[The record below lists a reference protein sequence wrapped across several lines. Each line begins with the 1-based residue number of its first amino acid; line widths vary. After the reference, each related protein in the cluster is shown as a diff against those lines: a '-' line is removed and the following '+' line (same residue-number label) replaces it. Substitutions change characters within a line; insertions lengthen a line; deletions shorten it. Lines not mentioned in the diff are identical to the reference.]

1 MGRKKIVQNLS
12 VFLGSKKVG
21 VLTKQTNGAIH
32 FKYTENWI
40 QEGFPISLSLPLAD
54 RVFSGDKV
62 SFYFDNL
69 LPDNNL
75 LLEAIA
81 KKVHAESIQPFDL
94 LNAIGRECVGALSFH
109 QENEIP
115 KTEPKMSVRLL
126 KESDIAERI
135 RNLATDNPLGMDE
148 GDFRILIAGVQEKMA
163 LLSRK
168 NKWYEPQGRSATSHI
183 LKKKMGTL
191 AGNINFDKSVDNEW
205 ICLFLA
211 KHFEI
216 EACHADIIS
225 FEDQRVLSVER
236 FDRLWK
242 DNFLYRRPQED
253 FCQALGVSPQGKYER
268 SGGPSIEKMM
278 SLLQSSNN
286 AEKDRKMFFKTAIF
300 NDLIYNT
307 DAHAKNFSLFITPIG
322 FAMTPMYDLLSAHF
336 LEKLKPDRYRTL
348 RSSLSVNSKFIYK
361 DITLA
366 DWRIEA
372 KKCLLSGEVFEEMME
387 ELRSSVDAIGNL
399 RNKIP
404 GEVDHAEFATITE
417 GLRKRMRS
425 FEPDL

>member
-21 VLTKQTNGAIH
+21 VLTKKTNGAIH
-32 FKYTENWI
+32 FMYIDNWV

-54 RVFSGDKV
+54 RAFSGDKV
-62 SFYFDNL
+62 SFYFNNL

-75 LLEAIA
+75 LLETIA
-81 KKVHAESIQPFDL
+81 KKVRAESIQPFDL

-109 QENEIP
+109 QENVIPEIE
-115 KTEPKMSVRLL
+115 TKMSVRLL

-135 RNLATDNPLGMDE
+135 RNLATNNPLGMDE
-148 GDFRILIAGVQEKMA
+148 GDFRISLPGVQEKMA

-168 NKWYEPQGRSATSHI
+168 NKWYEPRGRSATSHI

-205 ICLFLA
+205 ICLYLA
-211 KHFEI
+211 KHFGI
-216 EACHADIIS
+216 EVCHADIIS

-236 FDRLWK
+236 FDRLWR

-253 FCQALGVSPQGKYER
+253 FCQALGVSSQGKYER

-278 SLLQSSNN
+278 SLLRQSNN
-286 AEKDRKMFFKTAIF
+286 AEKDRKMFFKTAMF
-300 NDLIYNT
+300 NDLIFNT
-307 DAHAKNFSLFITPIG
+307 DAHAKNFSLFITPTG

-336 LEKLKPDRYRTL
+336 LEKIKPDRYRTL

-361 DITLA
+361 DITLD

-372 KKCLLSGEVFEEMME
+372 KKCLLPDEVFEEILE
-387 ELRSSVDAIGNL
+387 ELRRSVDAVGDL
-399 RNKIP
+399 QSKIP
-404 GEVDHAEFATITE
+404 VEVDQPEFATITE
-417 GLRKRMRS
+417 GLRKRMGS
-425 FEPDL
+425 LEPDL